1 MATNNYVLITHYG
14 QHGPVASY
22 LAGDLDR
29 HGVRAILRPAA
40 EPDAQHA
47 LYNCTALVVLVGAE
61 PDAGLARRD
70 AERAA
75 QANKPIFAVR
85 LAQTAGS
92 SLTGLPIRF
101 WTDAF
106 GPNAAANVAR
116 LAGDL
121 RGLSQPWG
129 AQVPPVGQPPRQP
142 VPPGPFGQPPHP
154 RAPSGPVGWPP
165 QQGFAPAPM
174 AQQPQ
179 AAAPAPFIQPPQPV
193 AAAAPVIQPP
203 QPVPAPA
210 IEPPQPAVA
219 SSPPASRPAAPDIGS
234 FETKR
239 SEPGESVLAWIEA
252 AQGDASGIAVL
263 TDRRLCFYGRGDAG
277 VRLEGISVQTAQ
289 LRYHPEQ
296 EQGRMLA
303 RFENEDGAIA
313 FSVAEEAGDGRLGN
327 FLGNLKDLRDAQA
340 ALRDGGYTRKAG
352 AEEEAPGPEYR
363 LMRLKELCNQ
373 GLLNPSEYEAR
384 RATMVAEI
392 CAQSSP

>member
-1 MATNNYVLITHYG
+1 MATNNYVLITHNG

-22 LAGDLDR
+22 LAGDLER

-40 EPDAQHA
+40 EPDSQHA
-47 LYNCTALVVLVGAE
+47 LYYCAALVVLVGSEA
-61 PDAGLARRD
+61 DAGLARRD

-75 QANKPIFAVR
+75 QANKPIFAAR

-92 SLTGLPIRF
+92 SLTGLPIRT

-129 AQVPPVGQPPRQP
+129 AQAPPVGQPPRQP

-154 RAPSGPVGWPP
+154 GAPGGPVGRPP
-165 QQGFAPAPM
+165 HQGFAPGPM
-174 AQQPQ
+174 AHQPHHGPAPRPMVQ
-179 AAAPAPFIQPPQPV
+179 PPQPAAALAPISHPPQPV
-193 AAAAPVIQPP
+193 AAPAPVVQPP
-203 QPVPAPA
+203 QPAPAPA
-210 IEPPQPAVA
+210 SEPPQPAVA
-219 SSPPASRPAAPDIGS
+219 SAPPASRPAPPDIGS

-252 AQGDASGIAVL
+252 DQGDASGIAVL

-277 VRLEGISVQTAQ
+277 VRLEGISVQTTQ

-313 FSVAEEAGDGRLGN
+313 FSVTQEAGDGRLGN

-340 ALRDGGYTRKAG
+340 ALRDAGYTRNAG
-352 AEEEAPGPEYR
+352 AQEEAPRSGIPAHAPQGIVQPGPAE
-363 LMRLKELCNQ
+363 
-373 GLLNPSEYEAR
+373 PAR
-384 RATMVAEI
+384 I
-392 CAQSSP
+392 